1 MSDFV
6 ADIDVRFSDLDPMG
20 HVNNATYAS
29 YLEQARARY
38 FQQVVGVAL
47 ADVDTVLARLEIDFE
62 RPIEWGEAVEVA
74 IEVDSL
80 GRSSIPM
87 AYEVTADGERAATAE
102 TVQVLVDRESG
113 RSRELPED
121 LREAIAGFH
130 GFEA

>member
-38 FQQVVGVAL
+38 FQHVVGVAL

-74 IEVDSL
+74 IDVTSL

-87 AYEVTADGERAATAE
+87 AYEVIADGERAATAE

-113 RSRELPED
+113 RSRELPDD

-130 GFEA
+130 GFEE